1 MSEIQNSYPLIH
13 NKVTS
18 PHYVTPTLRRA
29 RLLDWLIENSG
40 CRALVL
46 AADAG
51 YGKTTLLWQ
60 WEREAD
66 FPCYWYKLD
75 RNDRDWTLHVR
86 YLIEA
91 INQRHPGFGRKTSS
105 MLRQL
110 GGPASSRPGVAAFL
124 LGEMHER
131 LTEPCTF
138 IIDDWQF
145 VNSVTEV
152 RGLWNQILRDA
163 PPTCRFVFAS
173 RVRPRLQFARFK
185 THSGYAQLGT
195 DALRMTDGEIGA
207 LFRDVYDDPLD
218 PNELAE
224 LERRTEGWAASLQ
237 LIEVSLRER
246 QTVDDRRTF
255 IRSITATTDSDL
267 FAFLAE
273 EVLDQQTDETRNF
286 LLSTSILQQITPDLA
301 ERLAGVHEGARR
313 LLELE
318 RSGLFTY
325 RLDEARY
332 RYHGL
337 FRDFLE
343 RRLRME
349 RSEAEV
355 LGLHI
360 HAASYFETT
369 ERWPEAIHHYLKA
382 GLKRQAA
389 RLIARYGEDVV
400 AGGQIGLV
408 DEWIEQLPEQTVREN
423 ARLSLLSGEALG
435 MRGEWSAA
443 LSALQR
449 SRDYFSRKGDRRLMA
464 LACLKLSTVHH
475 VKGDPDTASAMA
487 TEGLSL
493 VPDDD
498 RVTRLRLEGNLLIS
512 SRWQQESVDELKVTC
527 NRIVAEAAAMGL
539 DHFAAIGLHNLG
551 ILHRESGR
559 LQESLAVLERAWR
572 IWQLSSPSS
581 PFADNMELVLTLLGV
596 GGVDRAEQLAQAG
609 MAMTAAWP
617 RPHLEALC
625 GRALVH
631 AFRDEFQRGIQLLSP
646 FVNVNTDLGQVS
658 EYCSAFLLEL
668 MILQGGYAL
677 EVESIAAL
685 MRSRPLDPRRSAATM
700 TALALARHAGSGCG
714 PTCGTE
720 SRKQLD
726 DADGRGALETAIAGK
741 VKLGIIDLDH
751 RKAGAAHEAI
761 VVLERAAQLG
771 LTRILRPWVR
781 KYGTHVSQLVS
792 ARGGPG
798 VVARLLDE
806 DPTYWRSLIPGV
818 LGRVSG
824 ESRSVLLGALARH
837 ANRELTEGLRAVAGS
852 DVAELR
858 RNLVQQQAPRL
869 FVRSF
874 GPLVIHL
881 GGWEGR
887 IVHVPKRRV
896 RMLLAVLV
904 AYAGQALTRDMVL
917 ELLWPEADPGAAVN
931 SLNQTVFQ
939 LRRLVD
945 PTYRDG
951 DSPLYVISTSE
962 TVQFNRDL
970 VRTDLSE
977 FRRLVA
983 QLTLDRPLSSD
994 IASALLSLI
1003 RGEFLSDVRYE
1014 DWAWNLATGVH
1025 NEVRTALLPVATNAL
1040 RAGGPELGV
1049 RAACALVVLDPFDEL
1064 AQIALADRL
1073 AEGGRRSAARESIS
1087 EFSRRLRDELDEEP
1101 SSNLA
1106 EAMTRLGV
1114 PEVASRLTELRPNP
1128 ARA

>member
-60 WEREAD
+60 LEREAD

-105 MLRQL
+105 TLHQL

-207 LFRDVYDDPLD
+207 LFRDVYNDPLD

-318 RSGLFTY
+318 HSGLFTY
-325 RLDEARY
+325 QLDEARY

-369 ERWPEAIHHYLKA
+369 ERWPEAIHHYLRA

-408 DEWIEQLPEQTVREN
+408 DEWIEQLPEHSVREN

-487 TEGLSL
+487 TEGLKL

-596 GGVDRAEQLAQAG
+596 GDVDRAEQLAQAG

-631 AFRDEFQRGIQLLSP
+631 AFREEFQCGIQLLSP

-668 MILQGGYAL
+668 MVLHGGYAL

-700 TALALARHAGSGCG
+700 TALALARHAGAGCG

-726 DADGRGALETAIAGK
+726 DADGRGAFETAIAGK

-751 RKAGAAHEAI
+751 RMAGAAHEAI

-781 KYGTHVSQLVS
+781 KYGRHVSQLVS
-792 ARGGPG
+792 ARGGPA

-806 DPTYWRSLIPGV
+806 DPTSWRGLIPGV
-818 LGRVSG
+818 LGRVTG

-837 ANRELTEGLRAVAGS
+837 ANRDLTEGLRAVAGS

-917 ELLWPEADPGAAVN
+917 ELLWPEAAPGAAVN

-977 FRRLVA
+977 FRRLAA
-983 QLTLDRPLSSD
+983 QLTSDQLVSSD
-994 IASALLSLI
+994 IAPALLSLI

-1014 DWAWNLATGVH
+1014 DWAWNLATAVH
-1025 NEVRTALLPVATNAL
+1025 NEVRTALLPVASNAL

-1049 RAACALVVLDPFDEL
+1049 RAACALVALDPFDEL

-1073 AEGGRRSAARESIS
+1073 ADGGRRSAARESIS
-1087 EFSRRLRDELDEEP
+1087 QFSRRLRDELDEEP

-1106 EAMTRLGV
+1106 AAMTRLGV
-1114 PEVASRLTELRPNP
+1114 HEVASRLTELRPNP